1 MSRRQP
7 QPPSDGIQKPMSS
20 PAPPAK
26 TRFVIQKPDV
36 RTLKV
41 HVVGISPLMVSQW
54 SEKAKRQMA
63 EAQSGV
69 PKNRKLPPRDP
80 QQEFE
85 DSCPRLA
92 DGRYAFSAAAFR
104 LAAVAACRH
113 VDGLAM
119 TAARSL
125 FFVTEDL
132 VPIKGKPVMDTR
144 AVRQAD
150 GGMNLR
156 YRARFDEWEATLT
169 IRFNGASTSAEQILN
184 LLVLAGEFV
193 GVGEYR
199 VERGGNYGRFTVR

>member
-1 MSRRQP
+1 MSP
-7 QPPSDGIQKPMSS
+7 K
-20 PAPPAK
+20 APAK
-26 TRFVIQKPDV
+26 TKFIIQKPDV

-41 HVVGISPLMVSQW
+41 RVVGLSPLMVSQW

-63 EAQSGV
+63 EAQSGA
-69 PKNRKLPPRDP
+69 PKNRKLPPRNP
-80 QQEFE
+80 QQEYE
-85 DSCPRLA
+85 DSCPRLS
-92 DGRYAFSAAAFR
+92 DGSYGFSAAAFR

-113 VDGLAM
+113 VDGLPM

-125 FFVTEDL
+125 FFVVDDL
-132 VPIKGKPVMDTR
+132 VKIKGKPTMDTR

-156 YRARFDEWEATLT
+156 YWARFDVWETVLT
-169 IRFNGASTSAEQILN
+169 IRYNAASTTAEQILN

-199 VERGGNYGRFTVR
+199 VERGGNYGRFEIR